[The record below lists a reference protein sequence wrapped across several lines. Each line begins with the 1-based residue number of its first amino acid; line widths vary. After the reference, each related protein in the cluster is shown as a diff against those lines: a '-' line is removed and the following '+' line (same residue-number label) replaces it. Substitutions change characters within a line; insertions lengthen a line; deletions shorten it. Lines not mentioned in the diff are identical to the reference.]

1 MAEKTIIENYKK
13 SETQSEYEKKTFI
26 EPLRDRVRAVSGKSR
41 NIILP
46 QYICFKI
53 QEDKK
58 LFINIEEQK
67 GICAG
72 EEIVLNATCKNMQ
85 TDNAAFE
92 GWAVCLKAWL
102 PEVIESVELKWD
114 VPKERNE
121 HYNRFCYRVMK
132 MKESFDWFSIAN
144 LNQREIDTFQ
154 ECLNNL
160 QNNCG
165 NKIPE
170 KKFKHGGRVGENAV
184 EYDMVHE
191 QNFPQLLCNHY
202 NIPKIHHQLPV
213 GVKQDGNSFFA
224 GSKAAIDL
232 WGMNEN
238 ELTII
243 ELKYENEMVGIIS
256 ELFFYASL
264 MRDIVLGRI
273 SKPNAILP
281 HEKALYK
288 NIEKM
293 SVIHARMLA
302 DVYHPLVDYEHV
314 FMLLNDN
321 QLKDVKIDFDKSLY
335 SYIPSTL
342 KFQ

>member
-1 MAEKTIIENYKK
+1 MAEKTKIMEYKK
-13 SETQSEYEKKTFI
+13 SKGQSDYEKETFI
-26 EPLRDRVRAVSGKSR
+26 EPLRKLVPKAKSGRSR
-41 NIILP
+41 GISLPSYISFII
-46 QYICFKI
+46 QK
-53 QEDKK
+53 DKK
-58 LFINIEEQK
+58 LLLNIEEQK
-67 GICAG
+67 GISDG
-72 EEIVLNATCKNMQ
+72 KEIVLNATCDNMQ

-92 GWAVCLKAWL
+92 GWAICLKAWF
-102 PEVIESVELKWD
+102 PKDIETVELKWD
-114 VPKERNE
+114 VPKDKNE
-121 HYNRFCYRVMK
+121 HYNRFCYRVMR
-132 MKESFDWFSIAN
+132 MKEAFNWFSIASF
-144 LNQREIDTFQ
+144 NQSDIDKFQ
-154 ECLNNL
+154 EHLNNL

-170 KKFKHGGRVGENAV
+170 KKFKHGGKVGENAV

-213 GVKQDGNSFFA
+213 GVKQNGNSFFA

-232 WGMNEN
+232 WGMTEN

-243 ELKYENEMVGIIS
+243 ELKYENIMVGIIS

-273 SKPNAILP
+273 SKPDAILS

-288 NIEKM
+288 NIKKM

-302 DVYHPLVDYEHV
+302 DVYHPLVDCEHV
-314 FMLLNDN
+314 FKLLNDN
-321 QLKDVKIDFDKSLY
+321 QLEDVRIDFDKSLY
-335 SYIPSTL
+335 SYTPSTL
-342 KFQ
+342 KI